1 MDQNF
6 SSALIDHFSSFKD
19 PKDRSR
25 HFVGRSENIISYTV
39 SKSVDVR
46 KQEPTK
52 HMMFKVKYYCF
63 RGLPGFKRHGD
74 I

>member
-1 MDQNF
+1 MDPIG

-39 SKSVDVR
+39 SKSLDVR

-52 HMMFKVKYYCF
+52 HMMYEVFM
-63 RGLPGFKRHGD
+63 
-74 I
+74 